1 MGEIFMNEKA
11 SLTDEQMNERSL
23 RSIKNH
29 QRGLKVLTGA
39 ALGLWLV
46 AMVGSVFVIWAYFEE
61 FEPKA
66 KYISQ
71 SFEQEMMAARTNTV
85 ATSSSGESEKDRAGK
100 NHTMF
105 MMTRAVGIGMLY
117 TAKCVAVLSAAM
129 LATIILVIW
138 NRRVTLRQINANL
151 TQISA
156 QLKRMEGRRDKG

>member
-1 MGEIFMNEKA
+1 MKT
-11 SLTDEQMNERSL
+11 SLTDEQMNERTL

-46 AMVGSVFVIWAYFEE
+46 AMAGSIFVIWAYFVMYIPKEKQILRD
-61 FEPKA
+61 FEKE
-66 KYISQ
+66 YQ
-71 SFEQEMMAARTNTV
+71 AASTNV
-85 ATSSSGESEKDRAGK
+85 VSASSSGVSEKERVGK
-100 NHTMF
+100 NQITF
-105 MMTRAVGIGMLY
+105 VMTRVVGMGMVA
-117 TAKCVAVLSAAM
+117 TAACVAVLSAGM

-156 QLKRMEGRRDKG
+156 QLKVMEGGRRNG

>member
-1 MGEIFMNEKA
+1 MNEKA
-11 SLTDEQMNERSL
+11 SLTDDQMNERTL

-46 AMVGSVFVIWAYFEE
+46 AMVGSIFPIWAYFVVYIPKEKQMLRD
-61 FEPKA
+61 FEKE
-66 KYISQ
+66 YQ
-71 SFEQEMMAARTNTV
+71 AASTNAVPT
-85 ATSSSGESEKDRAGK
+85 ASGESEKERVGK
-100 NHTMF
+100 RHLPF
-105 MMTRAVGIGMLY
+105 VMTRAVGMGMVL
-117 TAKCVAVLSAAM
+117 TAACVAVLSAGM

-156 QLKRMEGRRDKG
+156 QLKGMEGRGR